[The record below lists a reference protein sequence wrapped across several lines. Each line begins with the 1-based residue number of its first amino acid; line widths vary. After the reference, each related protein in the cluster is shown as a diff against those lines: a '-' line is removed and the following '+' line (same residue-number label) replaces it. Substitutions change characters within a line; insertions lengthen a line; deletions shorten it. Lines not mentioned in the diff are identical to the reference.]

1 MRIETETTICAIA
14 SGDEGAPR
22 GILRITG
29 PDTIPLLQKLF
40 ASASDVFVNNRSA
53 RIFNAS
59 LTLPHLGN
67 LPVSIFC
74 WPTHRSYT
82 GQPSAE
88 LHMLGAP
95 ILVREV
101 EGALIAHGARL
112 AQPGEFTLRAY
123 LAGRMDLTQCE
134 AVLGLIHAK
143 GERAMRVAL
152 QQLAGGLSQPLQLLR
167 RDLIHLLADIEAGLD
182 FVDEDI
188 EFVSKAEIA
197 SRLRNAR
204 NQLGDLQSQLTR
216 RAGQQVVPRVVL
228 AGLPNAGK
236 STLLNALSREEI
248 AIASETPGTT
258 RDYLRSRQVRGDL
271 VFDLV
276 DTAGVDDILP
286 QGESDPGNL
295 HGSDPDR
302 QAQRETISQL
312 HDAELILYCS
322 AADTQGTDRDRAC
335 FHVVLDHAPCD
346 VWRVITKSDLRTSV
360 GLTDESAGTHVV
372 SAHVVS
378 AHIVSAKRG
387 MGLEELLEAVASYLT
402 RRREIDQ
409 DVVPMTSQRCRE
421 SVERARQCI
430 EDALTAVV
438 SGSGDEV
445 IAGELRMALDELGQ
459 VAGTVVNND
468 ILDALFSR
476 FCIGK

>member
-1 MRIETETTICAIA
+1 MRIETDTTICAIA
-14 SGDEGAPR
+14 TGNEGAPR

-40 ASASDVFVNNRSA
+40 AAASDDFADKRLA
-53 RIFNAS
+53 QIFNAS
-59 LTLPHLGN
+59 LTLPQLGEF
-67 LPVSIFC
+67 PVAIFC

-188 EFVSKAEIA
+188 EFISKADIL
-197 SRLRNAR
+197 SRLGNAK
-204 NQLGDLQSQLTR
+204 NQLSDLQSQLTQ
-216 RAGQQVVPRVVL
+216 RAGQNVVPRVVL
-228 AGLPNAGK
+228 VGLPNAGK
-236 STLLNALSREEI
+236 STLLNALSREDI

-276 DTAGVDDILP
+276 DTAGLDDIRG
-286 QGESDPGNL
+286 QRESAPSNL
-295 HGSDPDR
+295 QESNPDR
-302 QAQRETISQL
+302 QAQRETLAQL
-312 HDAELILYCS
+312 QDAELILHCS
-322 AADTQGTDRDRAC
+322 AADAQGTDPDQAC
-335 FHVVLDHAPCD
+335 FDVVLDHAPCD
-346 VWRVITKSDLRTSV
+346 VWRVTTKSDLRNSMA
-360 GLTDESAGTHVV
+360 LTDESLG
-372 SAHVVS
+372 AHVVS
-378 AHIVSAKRG
+378 AQQG
-387 MGLEELLEAVASYLT
+387 TGLEELLDAIASYLS

-421 SVERARQCI
+421 SVGRARQCI
-430 EDALTAVV
+430 DDASTAAV

-459 VAGTVVNND
+459 VAGTVANND

>member
-1 MRIETETTICAIA
+1 MRIETDTTICAIA
-14 SGDEGAPR
+14 TGNEGAPR

-40 ASASDVFVNNRSA
+40 AAASDVFANKRSA
-53 RIFNAS
+53 QIFNAS
-59 LTLPHLGN
+59 LTLPQLGDF
-67 LPVSIFC
+67 PVAIFC

-188 EFVSKAEIA
+188 EFISKADIL
-197 SRLRNAR
+197 SRLGNAK
-204 NQLGDLQSQLTR
+204 NQLSDLQSQLTL
-216 RAGQQVVPRVVL
+216 RAGQNVVPRVVL
-228 AGLPNAGK
+228 VGLPNAGK
-236 STLLNALSREEI
+236 STLLNALSRENI
-248 AIASETPGTT
+248 AIASEIPGTT

-276 DTAGVDDILP
+276 DTAGVDDDDIVR
-286 QGESDPGNL
+286 QGESAPSSLQESN
-295 HGSDPDR
+295 PDR
-302 QAQRETISQL
+302 QAQRETLAQL
-312 HDAELILYCS
+312 QDAELILYCS
-322 AADTQGTDRDRAC
+322 AADARGTDPDQAC
-335 FHVVLDHAPCD
+335 FDVVLDHAPCD
-346 VWRVITKSDLRTSV
+346 VWRVTTKSDLRNSMA
-360 GLTDESAGTHVV
+360 LTDESLG
-372 SAHVVS
+372 AHVVS
-378 AHIVSAKRG
+378 ARQG
-387 MGLEELLEAVASYLT
+387 TGLEELLDAIASYLS

-430 EDALTAVV
+430 DDSSTAAV

-459 VAGTVVNND
+459 VAGTVANHD

>member
-14 SGDEGAPR
+14 TGDEGAPR

-29 PDTIPLLQKLF
+29 PDTIPLLRKLF
-40 ASASDVFVNNRSA
+40 ASVSDAITNERSA

-59 LTLPHLGN
+59 LTLPQLGD
-67 LPVSIFC
+67 LPVAIFC

-143 GERAMRVAL
+143 GERAMRIAL
-152 QQLAGGLSQPLQLLR
+152 QQLAGGLSQPLQFLR

-197 SRLRNAR
+197 SRLGNAR
-204 NQLGDLQSQLTR
+204 NQLSNLQSQLTR

-276 DTAGVDDILP
+276 DTAGVDDILR
-286 QGESDPGNL
+286 QGESDPGTL

-302 QAQRETISQL
+302 QAQRETVSQL
-312 HDAELILYCS
+312 QDAELILYCS
-322 AADTQGTDRDRAC
+322 AADTQGTDRDQAC
-335 FHVVLDHAPCD
+335 FHVVSDHAPCD

-360 GLTDESAGTHVV
+360 ALTDDSI

-378 AHIVSAKRG
+378 AKGG
-387 MGLEELLEAVASYLT
+387 MGLEELLEAVASYLS

-430 EDALTAVV
+430 DQALAAVV

>member
-14 SGDEGAPR
+14 TGDEGAPR

-40 ASASDVFVNNRSA
+40 ASASDVFTNKRSA

-59 LTLPHLGN
+59 LTLPHLGD

-188 EFVSKAEIA
+188 EFISKADIL
-197 SRLRNAR
+197 SRLGNAK
-204 NQLGDLQSQLTR
+204 NQLSDLQSQLTQ
-216 RAGQQVVPRVVL
+216 RAGQNVVPRVVL
-228 AGLPNAGK
+228 VGLPNAGK
-236 STLLNALSREEI
+236 STLLNALSREDI

-276 DTAGVDDILP
+276 DTAGLDHIRG
-286 QGESDPGNL
+286 QRESAPSNL
-295 HGSDPDR
+295 QESNPDR
-302 QAQRETISQL
+302 QAQRETLAQL
-312 HDAELILYCS
+312 QDAELILYCS
-322 AADTQGTDRDRAC
+322 AADTQGTDRDQAC
-335 FHVVLDHAPCD
+335 FHVVSDHAPCD

-360 GLTDESAGTHVV
+360 ALTDDSI
-372 SAHVVS
+372 SAHV
-378 AHIVSAKRG
+378 VSAKRG
-387 MGLEELLEAVASYLT
+387 MGLEELLEAVASYLS

-430 EDALTAVV
+430 DQALAAVV